1 MKPKKWTD
9 VYPHGTK
16 EGDEELKFFIAL
28 ARNPKYQWR
37 STSAVAKEA
46 GITKERTEEIINK
59 YYKKGMVFQNPKN
72 EDQWGY
78 WERVPEMLPKIQK
91 SISQKDQD
99 DRIGKLNK
107 CGKDACD
114 SGSCSCDKVSDW
126 SCWASKDTWPTLDN
140 PYVPKSKS
148 LKQVMDNPCENTGSA
163 AAKYMQELRSQFHNK
178 KPANW
183 LVTSPEV
190 ASIFETSC
198 AGFAPAPCETFGHS
212 DEVAERWHSPTT
224 DEDWCFPVRPQG
236 KPANADLFICQNCG
250 ATTNQIV
257 HGQQLAIPPLCDMCT
272 MTEKEWDLDV

>member
-78 WERVPEMLPKIQK
+78 WERVPEMLPKMQK

-126 SCWASKDTWPTLDN
+126 SCWASKDTWPTLAN
-140 PYVPKSKS
+140 PYVSKI
-148 LKQVMDNPCENTGSA
+148 LQKLENPCQDATSPASKFLES
-163 AAKYMQELRSQFHNK
+163 MRQQFQK
-178 KPANW
+178 KKQSNW

-212 DEVAERWHSPTT
+212 DEVAERWHAPTT
-224 DEDWCFPVRPQG
+224 DEDIWIPIRPQG
-236 KPANADLFICQNCG
+236 NPVSHDYFLCRNCG
-250 ATTNQIV
+250 GTTNHIAHNQQIA
-257 HGQQLAIPPLCDMCT
+257 QLPLCDMCT
-272 MTEKEWDLDV
+272 MTESEWDLDV